1 MEEFILSVLTEQIEC
16 MLSKKRA
23 APISPLRRCR
33 FFRYRGAER
42 PPNAR
47 KEETSLQLFHMI
59 LLKTEDKSL
68 NESFLKINQC
78 SNSRLKRAEDFTVS
92 TLISSVLY
100 I

>member
-42 PPNAR
+42 PPNAAGFVRR
-47 KEETSLQLFHMI
+47 KKEAHQ
-59 LLKTEDKSL
+59 
-68 NESFLKINQC
+68 
-78 SNSRLKRAEDFTVS
+78 A
-92 TLISSVLY
+92 
-100 I
+100 